1 MSKYIINVPKAKTF
15 TKSMAAPFL
24 AALAAYGFNVGIPG
38 FVLLFRV
45 ASGKI
50 RKLLGRSLK
59 VEKGEKVGVLTK
71 VMYLS
76 PSKEAGINTCPFAS
90 NGCAASC
97 LGHSTGH
104 LQFARA
110 KATRV
115 LKTLLWALFPEFFL
129 TNLVRE
135 IINHAKNAKK
145 KGMKAAVRLNG
156 SSDIFWENYLD
167 IDGLNRDYQLEF
179 YDYTKAPVKR
189 VQRAGFPK
197 SYHLTFSVSEKPFSL
212 VGAKHWL
219 NAGYTIAVVV
229 AGSTIKVEDAQ
240 AVSATILER
249 GWYSVAGSKYP
260 VLDMDETDIRFDDPP
275 GHVGVLYAKGSKALR
290 DTSGFVQRH
299 A

>member
-1 MSKYIINVPKAKTF
+1 MKYIINVPSPRTLTDAMKT
-15 TKSMAAPFL
+15 SFL
-24 AALAAYGFNVGIPG
+24 AALAAYGITAGIHG
-38 FVLLFRV
+38 FLMLFRI
-45 ASGKI
+45 ASGKT

-59 VEKGEKVGVLTK
+59 VEKGEAYDVLTK

-90 NGCAASC
+90 DGCAASC

-104 LQFARA
+104 LQFDKA

-115 LKTLLWALFPEFFL
+115 LKTLCFYLFPEFFL

-167 IDGLNRDYQLEF
+167 IDAMSADHGVVF
-179 YDYTKAPVKR
+179 YDYTKAGPKR
-189 VQRAGFPK
+189 VQRAGFPS
-197 SYHLTFSVSEKPFSL
+197 SYHLTFSLSEKAFSL
-212 VGAKHWL
+212 REAKGWL
-219 NAGYTIAVVV
+219 DAGYTIAVVV
-229 AGSTIKVEDAQ
+229 AGSTVKVEDAQ

-249 GWYSVAGSKYP
+249 GWYSVAGQRYP
-260 VLDMDETDIRFDDPP
+260 VLDMDETDIRFDDEP
-275 GHVGVLYAKGSKALR
+275 GHVGILYAKGSKALR